1 MFLPNNFRLE
11 KNFTVNE
18 FLSSVDIAMPTY
30 ENISNV
36 TKLAQHLQKFRDAV
50 KLEVRITS
58 GVRSERYNEIIG
70 GSKNS
75 YHISGLAADFELI
88 KRINGK
94 VIEWYGDWTID
105 TFLPIFEL
113 CGFSNVGF
121 YRKNGK
127 FQWIHADIGT
137 PWKDGTAGTWRK
149 YSDTL
154 SYQIVEV

>member
-11 KNFTVNE
+11 NNFTVNE

-58 GVRSERYNEIIG
+58 GVRSDRYNEIIG

-88 KRINGK
+88 KRINGR
-94 VIEWYGDWTID
+94 VIVMI
-105 TFLPIFEL
+105 
-113 CGFSNVGF
+113 S
-121 YRKNGK
+121 
-127 FQWIHADIGT
+127 
-137 PWKDGTAGTWRK
+137 
-149 YSDTL
+149 
-154 SYQIVEV
+154 